1 MCVSFHAVHP
11 RSRAR
16 AVRGRDAYGRSHR
29 AGVRVC
35 TGHQCVRVLMCTRA
49 QHALLARRVRATRPP
64 PRRVRYAFALHATH
78 SLGALLTF
86 CCPCPLSS
94 HQRCRHRQVHQTAS
108 ANASA
113 FVPPPSHHPPTF
125 LLHCRPPTWSPWF
138 ATSRRG
144 VRGTKLFSTFFL
156 FFGLKI
162 NTFPKTTVHS
172 WLGSPEMRKTG
183 LLAGLLA
190 GAGLL

>member
-16 AVRGRDAYGRSHR
+16 AVRGRDAHGRSHR

-94 HQRCRHRQVHQTAS
+94 HQRCRPRQVHQPAS
-108 ANASA
+108 ENASA
-113 FVPPPSHHPPTF
+113 SVLPPYHRPPTF
-125 LLHCRPPTWSPWF
+125 LLQCPPPTLARVDF
-138 ATSRRG
+138 A
-144 VRGTKLFSTFFL
+144 
-156 FFGLKI
+156 
-162 NTFPKTTVHS
+162 P
-172 WLGSPEMRKTG
+172 LGSYIFSHLRYVLYCPFFPILDRK
-183 LLAGLLA
+183 LA
-190 GAGLL
+190 